1 MHKVENFETKLF
13 SNDDGW
19 KIWLCTERDEIKL
32 SSFFKVQYPVKGTP
46 QRDTKVI
53 PITGYYDTT
62 SAIKNQLLSRRQFVH
77 YAVGTTYLEDE
88 YSKWF
93 LETMFALIDAG
104 TLIPALKEHNRK
116 TIHRL
121 HLIPGYSGQ
130 DEGSRTYTVY
140 HDTVSATLAK
150 FTITP
155 KEDDGY
161 EMAVLCIGD
170 AKGRMVKTDHVY
182 TEPMTRPESLS
193 NALFRV
199 FNPLLDEMQ
208 VDKEE
213 RMDIVADIT
222 HHFEKCRFGFW
233 DLLNKINKK

>member
-1 MHKVENFETKLF
+1 MSKVENFETKLF
-13 SNDDGW
+13 SNEDGW
-19 KIWLCTERDEIKL
+19 KIWLCTERDEVKL

-53 PITGYYDTT
+53 PITGYYDTS
-62 SAIKNQLLSRRQFVH
+62 SAVKRQLDTRRQFVH
-77 YAVGTTYLEDE
+77 YSVGTTYREDE
-88 YSKWF
+88 YSEWF
-93 LETMFALIDAG
+93 LKTMYELIDTGNIIAS
-104 TLIPALKEHNRK
+104 LKEHNRK

-121 HLIPGYSGQ
+121 HLIPGYVGKEAVERS
-130 DEGSRTYTVY
+130 YTVY
-140 HDTVSATLAK
+140 HDPVSATLAK
-150 FTITP
+150 FTINS
-155 KEDDGY
+155 KEDGSY

-182 TEPMTRPESLS
+182 TEPMQRPESLS

-208 VDKEE
+208 IDKEE